1 MPPSGLPRWVD
12 VAASVTGLVL
22 LSPVLVAAAVV
33 IKIDSP
39 GPVLFTQERVGRDGR
54 IFELVKL
61 RTFYVNSR
69 PDPVWAPLESHDSRI
84 TRVGNWLRR
93 TSVDEIPNLWNVLR
107 GHMALVG
114 PRPTIPAQVAE
125 YTLFQLRRLEV
136 RPGITGLAQVTGRAA
151 LDWPER
157 IRIDVEY
164 VERRSWAMDLWI
176 LGRTIGQVVSQRGVD
191 EA

>member
-1 MPPSGLPRWVD
+1 M
-12 VAASVTGLVL
+12 AGLVL
-22 LSPVLVAAAVV
+22 LSPVLAAAAVG
-33 IKIDSP
+33 IKLDSP

-54 IFELVKL
+54 TFELVKL
-61 RTFYVNSR
+61 RTFYVDSR
-69 PDPVWAPLESHDSRI
+69 PDAVWAPLESHDPRI
-84 TRVGNWLRR
+84 TRVGRWLRR

-114 PRPTIPAQVAE
+114 PRPTIPDQVAE
-125 YTLFQLRRLEV
+125 YTPFQRRRLQV

-157 IRIDVEY
+157 IRIDVAY
-164 VERRSWAMDLWI
+164 VDRRSWALDLWI
-176 LGRTIGQVVSQRGVD
+176 LARTIGQVVSRRDVA